1 MTSPFDPNYK
11 PQVDVTEIRKDAKV
25 SRAATLKRARRL
37 KSEDPEVV
45 RSATGCLGDLSNR
58 GLSPEYVKGRQKGG
72 R

>member
-11 PQVDVTEIRKDAKV
+11 PTMPVADIQKEVKI
-25 SRAATLKRARRL
+25 SQAAALKRERRL

>member
-11 PQVDVTEIRKDAKV
+11 PQVDVAEIQKDAKI

-45 RSATGCLGDLSNR
+45 RSASGCLGDLSNK
-58 GLSPEYVKGRQKGG
+58 GLSPEFIKGRLKGG

>member
-11 PQVDVTEIRKDAKV
+11 PQIDVAEIQKDAKV

-37 KSEDPEVV
+37 KSDDPEVV
-45 RSATGCLGDLSNR
+45 RSATGCLGDLSNK
-58 GLSPEYVKGRQKGG
+58 GLSPEFIKGRLKGG